1 MTRNAQS
8 NPLCPLRTS
17 VFNIPLYF
25 SAVEQT
31 SSSYAGLHLIP
42 NAVVASACSL
52 GAGLIMARTGTYR
65 RMMLVGGF
73 MAILGPLSMSFWSRK
88 YTPEAVY
95 WVTMLPGGI
104 AYGSILTITLVA
116 LIASIDPKVSLAP
129 SAFDLS
135 VRTFCR
141 SSDLRM
147 RMAPSSL
154 PSR

>member
-1 MTRNAQS
+1 MENEEFLHLFLVL
-8 NPLCPLRTS
+8 PHFIP

-73 MAILGPLSMSFWSRK
+73 MAILGPLSMSFWSRS
-88 YTPEAVY
+88 YTPEPVY
-95 WVTMLPGGI
+95 WLTMLPGGI

-116 LIASIDPKVSLAP
+116 LIASIDPKVSRTDDLQNLT
-129 SAFDLS
+129 SCFDVTCS
-135 VRTFCR
+135 I
-141 SSDLRM
+141 
-147 RMAPSSL
+147 
-154 PSR
+154 